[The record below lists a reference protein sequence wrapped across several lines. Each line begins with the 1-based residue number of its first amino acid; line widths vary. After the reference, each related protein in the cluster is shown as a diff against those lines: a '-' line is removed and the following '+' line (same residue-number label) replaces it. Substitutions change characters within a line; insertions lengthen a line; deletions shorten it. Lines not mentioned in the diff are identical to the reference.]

1 MINIGV
7 ALTVNGYIL
16 LTIKM
21 KGYKNGYIRFDAT
34 LEAKP
39 GKEKELENLL
49 KSSLELAQKEPK
61 TVSWYAIKLN
71 DKKFGI
77 FDSFNDE
84 DGRTA
89 HLNGE
94 IAKAVMQKA
103 PELLA
108 NDPQI
113 EKIDILAAK
122 Q

>member
-1 MINIGV
+1 MVTYG
-7 ALTVNGYIL
+7 L
-16 LTIKM
+16 M
-21 KGYKNGYIRFDAT
+21 AT

-61 TVSWYAIKLN
+61 TVSWYAIKLD

-108 NDPQI
+108 KDPQI